1 MALEAVNLHAV
12 FEPEAAATHQ
22 PPQDE
27 VHLRRGEAPF
37 AIEDT
42 SLHTSIDGM
51 LHSIMVQENR
61 AIERLE
67 SFKTGV
73 TATRA
78 AIVSKFGRIRDAV
91 NAAERSA
98 LADFDSESSSVR
110 KALEMEVEAAY
121 VKRYQVL
128 AQLLKFGDGL
138 EGAEGLREGDVSAEA
153 RKMNVDVVVSEA
165 LVCHAIRECW
175 KCVWTDCSDEHEQV
189 SDGKSVSVSWECA

>member
-27 VHLRRGEAPF
+27 VHLRRCEAPF

-42 SLHTSIDGM
+42 SLHTS
-51 LHSIMVQENR
+51 
-61 AIERLE
+61 IERLE

-138 EGAEGLREGDVSAEA
+138 EGTEGLREGDVSAEA
-153 RKMNVDVVVSEA
+153 RKINVDVVVSEA